1 MSDNEEKDM
10 NELLK
15 AYEADKERRNVR
27 EDELQAAKDYLGVL
41 LEEIESKNKE
51 LEEKKA
57 EAGKLADALRKSEN
71 EKQAE
76 IKANEE
82 AKESNKYKSIW
93 IGIAII
99 EFLVVIA
106 LIISLF
112 VVYDNLKKEY
122 GGDKDNPSVSG
133 TENPDGTTGEVTPEP
148 VTGKNIENLAEIA
161 ASLSGSLEEGY
172 KCGVE
177 TVDGLEYLVFT
188 SDDGF
193 KVGYRNEYY
202 LNDAAHKKTI
212 FFEKGD
218 KRVFEP
224 YEYDFEIN
232 VETLCPKWCTMNGN
246 KMAVLTDYTGYG
258 RIPDHF
264 RIVDVSDLTEYYG
277 ENEKTKETIS
287 KKIISLMKKAQF
299 SELPSG
305 LAEVPIL
312 FELET
317 SKALYKYGLTDA
329 GFSEIGYNDDS
340 LNEKDVIDISSE
352 FRLEYGEEG
361 ISWTT
366 VVKLGRKYYLGELK
380 GDFLLGQGSVV
391 VGNVKFGAYANPN
404 VEDPDMM
411 GIILPLESI
420 PERYVT
426 INGYNSERYYIPIN
440 DKVAECSYDWDRLDT
455 SDPNNWTYLD
465 ENGSK
470 LSIRG
475 IDVSKYQGTID
486 WKKVAAAGV
495 EFAIIRLGY
504 RGMNEGTLELDPV
517 FEKNMEEAA
526 AAGIKTGVY
535 FFSQAITKEEA
546 EEEADFV
553 IRAVK
558 KYNVTYPVI
567 FDTERVATYNAR
579 ANGLSY
585 EDRTDMCITFCDR
598 IAAAGYTP
606 MIYANTKYMIM
617 GINLERLEKYDKW
630 FAVYSDKITFPY
642 DFQMLQYSESGSI
655 PGIKGNVDLDIS
667 FVDYSKADDSNE

>member
-172 KCGVE
+172 KCGAE

-193 KVGYRNEYY
+193 KIGYRNEYY

>member
-172 KCGVE
+172 KCGAE

-329 GFSEIGYNDDS
+329 GFSEIGYNEDS

-411 GIILPLESI
+411 GIILQLESI

-558 KYNVTYPVI
+558 KYNITYPVI

>member
-172 KCGVE
+172 KCGAE

-598 IAAAGYTP
+598 IAVAGYTP

>member
-172 KCGVE
+172 KCGAE

-558 KYNVTYPVI
+558 KYNITYPVI

>member
-1 MSDNEEKDM
+1 MSDNNGKDM
-10 NELLK
+10 DELLQ
-15 AYEADKERRNVR
+15 AYEADKERRNIR

-41 LEEIESKNKE
+41 LQEIESKNKE

-57 EAGKLADALRKSEN
+57 EAGKLADALKKSED

-76 IKANEE
+76 VKANEE

-106 LIISLF
+106 LIVSLF
-112 VVYDNLKKEY
+112 IVYDSLKKEY
-122 GGDKDNPSVSG
+122 ETGKDKPEVSG
-133 TENPDGTTGEVTPEP
+133 TENPNEGNGTLTPEP
-148 VTGKNIENLAEIA
+148 VTGKNTEDLALVVS
-161 ASLSGSLEEGY
+161 SLSGSLTEGY
-172 KCGVE
+172 KCSIE
-177 TVDGLEYLVFT
+177 KVDGLEYLVFS

-202 LNDAAHKKTI
+202 LNDAGHKKMI

-218 KRVFEP
+218 KRIFEP
-224 YEYDFEIN
+224 YEYDFEVN
-232 VETLCPKWCTMNGN
+232 AGTLCPKWCNMNGS

-264 RIVDVSDLTEYYG
+264 RIIDVTDLSEYYG
-277 ENEKTKETIS
+277 ENERTKETIE
-287 KKIISLMKKAQF
+287 KKIISLMKKAEF
-299 SELPSG
+299 SEFPSG
-305 LAEVPIL
+305 LADFPIL

-317 SKALYKYGLTDA
+317 SKASYKYGLTDA
-329 GFSEIGYNDDS
+329 GFSEIGYNEAE
-340 LNEKDVIDISSE
+340 LNDKVVDISSE
-352 FRLEYGEEG
+352 FRLEMGEEG
-361 ISWTT
+361 ISWIT
-366 VVKLGRKYYLGELK
+366 VVKLGKKYYLGELK

-391 VGNVKFGAYANPN
+391 VGNVKFGAYVHPN
-404 VEDPDMM
+404 VEDPDMQ
-411 GIILPLESI
+411 GIIVPLESI

-426 INGYNSERYYIPIN
+426 INGYNSERYYVPIN
-440 DKVAECSYDWDRLDT
+440 DKIPECSYDWDRLDT
-455 SDPNNWTYLD
+455 TDPNNWIYLD
-465 ENGSK
+465 ENGAK
-470 LSIRG
+470 ASIRG

-486 WKKVAAAGV
+486 WKKVAEAGV
-495 EFAIIRLGY
+495 DYAIIRLGY

-517 FEKNMEEAA
+517 FEKNMEGAA

-535 FFSQAITKEEA
+535 FFSQAVTKKEA

-553 IRAVK
+553 LRAIS
-558 KYNVTYPVI
+558 KYKVTYPVI

-598 IAAAGYTP
+598 VAAAGYTP

>member
-1 MSDNEEKDM
+1 MSENNEKDM
-10 NELLK
+10 NELLQ

-41 LEEIESKNKE
+41 LQEIESKNKE

-57 EAGKLADALRKSEN
+57 EAGKLADALRKSET

-76 IKANEE
+76 VKANEE

-106 LIISLF
+106 LIVSLF
-112 VVYDNLKKEY
+112 IVYDSLKKEY
-122 GGDKDNPSVSG
+122 EGGKDNPEVSG
-133 TENPDGTTGEVTPEP
+133 SENPGDGSGTTTPAP
-148 VTGKNIENLAEIA
+148 VTGKNTENLAEVA
-161 ASLSGSLEEGY
+161 ASLSDSLAEGY

-177 TVDGLEYLVFT
+177 TVDGLEYLVFS

-193 KVGYRNEYY
+193 RVGYRNEYY
-202 LNDAAHKKTI
+202 LNDTGHKKMI
-212 FFEKGD
+212 FIEKGN
-218 KRVFEP
+218 KRIFEP
-224 YEYDFEIN
+224 YEYDFEVN
-232 VETLCPKWCTMNGN
+232 AATLCPKWCNMNGN

-258 RIPDHF
+258 RIPGQF
-264 RIVDVSDLTEYYG
+264 RIIDVNDLTEYYG
-277 ENEKTKETIS
+277 ENERTKETIE
-287 KKIISLMKKAQF
+287 KKIISLMKKAAF

-305 LAEVPIL
+305 LAEFPIL

-317 SKALYKYGLTDA
+317 SKASYKYGLTDA
-329 GFSEIGYNDDS
+329 GFSEIGYNDAEVTD
-340 LNEKDVIDISSE
+340 KDAVDISSE
-352 FRLEYGEEG
+352 FRLEIGEEG
-361 ISWTT
+361 ISWIT
-366 VVKLGRKYYLGELK
+366 VVKLGNKYYLGELK

-391 VGNVKFGAYANPN
+391 VGNVKFGAYVHPN
-404 VEDPDMM
+404 VEDPDMQ
-411 GIILPLESI
+411 GIIVPLESI

-426 INGYNSERYYIPIN
+426 VNGYNSERYYVPIS

-455 SDPNNWTYLD
+455 SDSNNWVYLD
-465 ENGSK
+465 ENGAK
-470 LSIRG
+470 ASIRG

-486 WKKVAAAGV
+486 WKKVAEAGV
-495 EFAIIRLGY
+495 EYAIIRLGY

-517 FEKNMEEAA
+517 FEKNMEGAA
-526 AAGIKTGVY
+526 AAGIKIGVY

-546 EEEADFV
+546 IEEATFV
-553 IRAVK
+553 INAVD
-558 KYNVTYPVI
+558 KYNITYPVI

-617 GINLERLEKYDKW
+617 GIDLERLEKYDKW
-630 FAVYSDKITFPY
+630 YAVYSDKITFPY
-642 DFQMLQYSESGSI
+642 NFQMLQYSESGSI

>member
-172 KCGVE
+172 KCGAE

>member
-1 MSDNEEKDM
+1 MSDNNGKDM
-10 NELLK
+10 DELLQ
-15 AYEADKERRNVR
+15 AYEADKERRNIR

-41 LEEIESKNKE
+41 LQEIESKNKE

-57 EAGKLADALRKSEN
+57 EAGKLADALKKSED

-76 IKANEE
+76 VKANEE
-82 AKESNKYKSIW
+82 AKESGKYKSIW

-106 LIISLF
+106 LIVSLF
-112 VVYDNLKKEY
+112 IVYDSLKKEY
-122 GGDKDNPSVSG
+122 ENGKDNPEISG
-133 TENPDGTTGEVTPEP
+133 SENPNDSIGTATPEP
-148 VTGKNIENLAEIA
+148 VTGKNTENLAEIA
-161 ASLSGSLEEGY
+161 ASLSGSLTEGY
-172 KCGVE
+172 RCSTE
-177 TVDGLEYLVFT
+177 TVDGLEYLVFS

-218 KRVFEP
+218 KRIFEP
-224 YEYDFEIN
+224 YEYEFEVN
-232 VETLCPKWCTMNGN
+232 AGTLCPKWCTMNGS

-264 RIVDVSDLTEYYG
+264 RIIDVNDLSEYYG
-277 ENEKTKETIS
+277 ENERTKETIE
-287 KKIISLMKKAQF
+287 KKIISLMKKAAF
-299 SELPSG
+299 SEFPSG
-305 LAEVPIL
+305 LAEFPIL

-317 SKALYKYGLTDA
+317 SKASYKYGLTDA
-329 GFSEIGYNDDS
+329 GFSEIGYNEAE
-340 LNEKDVIDISSE
+340 LNDKVVDISSE
-352 FRLEYGEEG
+352 FRLEMGEEG
-361 ISWTT
+361 ISWIT
-366 VVKLGRKYYLGELK
+366 VVKLGKKYYLGELK

-391 VGNVKFGAYANPN
+391 VGNVKFGAYVHPD
-404 VEDPDMM
+404 VEDPEKQ
-411 GIILPLESI
+411 GIIIPLESI

-426 INGYNSERYYIPIN
+426 INGYNSERYYVPIN
-440 DKVAECSYDWDRLDT
+440 DKIPECSYDWDRLDS
-455 SDPNNWTYLD
+455 SDPNNWIYLD
-465 ENGSK
+465 ENGAK
-470 LSIRG
+470 ASIRG

-486 WKKVAAAGV
+486 WNKVAEAGV
-495 EFAIIRLGY
+495 EYAIIRLGY

-517 FEKNMEEAA
+517 FEKNMEGAA

-535 FFSQAITKEEA
+535 FFSQAITKQEA

-553 IRAVK
+553 LRAIE
-558 KYNVTYPVI
+558 KYKVTYPVI
-567 FDTERVATYNAR
+567 FDTERVTTYNAR

-598 IAAAGYTP
+598 VAAAGYTP

-617 GINLERLEKYDKW
+617 GVNLERLEKYDKW

>member
-172 KCGVE
+172 KCGAE

-232 VETLCPKWCTMNGN
+232 VETLCPKWCNMNGN

-504 RGMNEGTLELDPV
+504 RGMNEGTLELDPI

-598 IAAAGYTP
+598 IAVAGYTP

>member
-122 GGDKDNPSVSG
+122 GSDKDNPSVSG

-172 KCGVE
+172 KCGAE

>member
-172 KCGVE
+172 KCGAE

-232 VETLCPKWCTMNGN
+232 VETLCPKWCNMNGN

>member
-1 MSDNEEKDM
+1 MSDSEEKDM

-57 EAGKLADALRKSEN
+57 EAGKLADALRKSED

-82 AKESNKYKSIW
+82 AKESGKYKSIW

-122 GGDKDNPSVSG
+122 GDNNDNPSVSG
-133 TENPDGTTGEVTPEP
+133 IEDPNGNTGEVTPAP
-148 VTGKNIENLAEIA
+148 VTGKNIENLAEVA

-172 KCGVE
+172 KCSVQ

-202 LNDAAHKKTI
+202 LNDTEHKKTI

-232 VETLCPKWCTMNGN
+232 TGTLCPKWCTMNGS

-264 RIVDVSDLTEYYG
+264 RLVDVSDLTEYYG

-352 FRLEYGEEG
+352 FRLEYGEDG

-404 VEDPDMM
+404 VEDPDML

-440 DKVAECSYDWDRLDT
+440 DKIPECTYDWDRLDT
-455 SDPNNWTYLD
+455 TDPNNWTYLD
-465 ENGSK
+465 ENGAK
-470 LSIRG
+470 ISIRG

-486 WKKVAAAGV
+486 WKKVANAGV

-504 RGMNEGTLELDPV
+504 RGMNEGTLELDPT

-585 EDRTDMCITFCDR
+585 EDRTDLCITFCDR

-642 DFQMLQYSESGSI
+642 DFQMLQYSESGTI

>member
-133 TENPDGTTGEVTPEP
+133 TEDPDGTTGEVTPEP

-558 KYNVTYPVI
+558 KYNITYPVI

>member
-172 KCGVE
+172 KCGAE

-329 GFSEIGYNDDS
+329 GFSEIGYNEDS
-340 LNEKDVIDISSE
+340 LNEKDGIDISSE

-411 GIILPLESI
+411 GIILQLESI

-558 KYNVTYPVI
+558 KYNITYPVI

>member
-133 TENPDGTTGEVTPEP
+133 TEDPDGTTGEVTPEP

>member
-172 KCGVE
+172 KCGAE

-504 RGMNEGTLELDPV
+504 RGMNEGTLELDPI

-598 IAAAGYTP
+598 IAVAGYTP

>member
-133 TENPDGTTGEVTPEP
+133 IEDPNGATGEVTPEP
-148 VTGKNIENLAEIA
+148 VTGKNIENLAEVA
-161 ASLSGSLEEGY
+161 ASLSGSLAEGY
-172 KCGVE
+172 KCDVQ
-177 TVDGLEYLVFT
+177 TVDGLEYLVFS

-517 FEKNMEEAA
+517 FENNMEEAA